1 MDLNFKELLL
11 FIDVP
16 QKDLSLDKIKE
27 FINDDETKRIDFS
40 SSHKNVLTEYNNKW
54 KIKLPFRDSIEPIL
68 KRDIGN
74 DGTLFEDHFKG
85 VWRSIDTTEGYKKWK
100 QFIENYKSII
110 FLRDNLELSLSL
122 SMNYKNESEERTE
135 VGELVYKAKNKNDPN
150 AERELINL
158 CEEWLKKL
166 PYYKEADLICAMP
179 SSNISQENLP
189 QKIVKS
195 LKDFPFI
202 DISDKVYWK
211 SKRQYIKN
219 VEDVDEKI
227 QVLENSGLTIDETT
241 TETIKE
247 KNIIILDDLYMSGTS
262 MQYLAM
268 RLKEAG
274 ARRIFGLSI
283 VKSRSNKGKIKN
295 E

>member
-1 MDLNFKELLL
+1 MALNFKELLL
-11 FIDVP
+11 MNIP

-27 FINDDETKRIDFS
+27 FVNDDETKRIDFS

-68 KRDIGN
+68 KSYIGN
-74 DGTLFEDHFKG
+74 DGMLFDNNIGKG
-85 VWRSIDTTEGYKKWK
+85 VWRSIDSIEKWQ
-100 QFIENYKSII
+100 QFIKEYQSII
-110 FLRDNLELSLSL
+110 FLRDNLELSLSF
-122 SMNYKNESEERTE
+122 SMNYKNESEERTK

-166 PYYKEADLICAMP
+166 PYYKDADLICAMP
-179 SSNISQENLP
+179 SSNSNQENLP
-189 QKIVKS
+189 QKIAKS
-195 LKDFPFI
+195 LKGFPFI

-211 SKRQYIKN
+211 SKKQYIKD

-227 QVLENSGLTIDETT
+227 QILENSELTIDETT
-241 TETIKE
+241 TETLKE

-283 VKSRSNKGKIKN
+283 VKSRSNKGKIKI